1 VDRKHALRVLI
12 ANERPERL
20 MLLADVL
27 ARLGHEVVASE
38 VDVTHVA
45 AVTARERPDVALVG
59 LGSDPEHALRLVTEI
74 ISQAFCPVI
83 ALLEHYDG
91 RWVTAAAAKGIFA
104 YITGSDPDELQS
116 ALDISLR
123 RYADYQA
130 LQGAFDRREAETLGE
145 TDRRQIR
152 QREALELH
160 DGVVQSLTVAHLAL
174 ELDRR
179 DESRDALLTALEN
192 TRGIIGRAL
201 AELQLEGVPL
211 EELIR
216 DSAPTRP

>member
-1 VDRKHALRVLI
+1 MDRKHALRVLI

-104 YITGSDPDELQS
+104 YITGSDPAELQS